1 MHCSWT
7 ICKKCYFR
15 FVNVS
20 NISLVIS
27 DLLQFN
33 ECVTIPEFGAFI
45 VNPSSAQ
52 IDMSKNKLVP
62 PGRKISFNKNVKNN
76 DGLLANAFAENQ
88 GVSYEDALE
97 YLKAFVYQATSELQ
111 KQNLFELPGIG
122 TFYRTSENLLKF
134 EPDQM
139 DSMMSFG
146 LETFHLTPIHAQP
159 YFGKENIHVTNTT
172 TPEIQYI
179 RKTGTWSKVGWGLA
193 VLPFLAYLVWIPTK
207 SGVLNKDKN
216 FQFSNLNPFKPTPC
230 EEYTPRT
237 GHLSELDLNAK
248 DLLLED
254 LNTSNL
260 KFAIPETT
268 NVVIAETPKE
278 IQKKRYQ
285 IVGGC
290 FSEESNAS
298 RLMDKLISQGYEAEM
313 LDYKNGMFLVSY
325 GGYITS
331 KEARTALKKVKANA
345 NASAWLYK
353 VK

>member
-193 VLPFLAYLVWIPTK
+193 ILPFLAYLVWIPTK

-237 GHLSELDLNAK
+237 GHLSELDLNGK

-298 RLMDKLISQGYEAEM
+298 RLMNKLIGQGYEAEM
-313 LDYKNGMFLVSY
+313 LDYKNGMYLVSY